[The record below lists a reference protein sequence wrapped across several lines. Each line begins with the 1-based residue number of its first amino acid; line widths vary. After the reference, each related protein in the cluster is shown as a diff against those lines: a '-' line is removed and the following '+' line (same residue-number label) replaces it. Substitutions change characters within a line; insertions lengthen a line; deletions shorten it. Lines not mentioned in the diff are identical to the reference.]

1 MEDMRLDPKLLIAS
15 MGISAGLV
23 LFIAG
28 FNVGLT
34 GREATNLP
42 DAIEAISPGEGE
54 RVLRQSQVIVDFI
67 EGYEA
72 TLFIDGV
79 ELPTTR
85 LDELLSGGGIP
96 EPGAQID
103 LPPTAIYDPGNFTI
117 SFLPQEGAAI
127 SELSQGEHAGKVKY
141 WKIGEENS
149 KVRVY
154 SWKFFTD

>member
-1 MEDMRLDPKLLIAS
+1 MEGMRLDPKLLLAS
-15 MGISAGLV
+15 MGLSAGLV

-28 FNVGLT
+28 LNIGLT
-34 GREATNLP
+34 GRDATNLP

-85 LDELLSGGGIP
+85 LDELVTRGSVP
-96 EPGAQID
+96 APGAQVD

-117 SFLPQEGAAI
+117 SFLPQEGAPI